1 MQVGTTPTPAKGLP
15 PFSPILNSVILAFVC
30 LGYLLHVLYYDFVAD
45 DTFITLRYAENLA
58 KGHGLVFNLGERV
71 EGFTSPLWTLL
82 LGALA
87 FLQVD
92 LLPAARLLGVVAG
105 LAAVLLLHR
114 LVALFCPQEDFP
126 GFSLA
131 AAALLACNGSFA
143 CWAGSGME
151 TSFFICLLTAAFFAV
166 CSARYWLSAVLVLG
180 CALTRPE
187 GLLAAGLLGAFQFY
201 QGRRLGQPW
210 KGWIL
215 LCLAGVTVL
224 FSCRLIYFGEFLPNT
239 FYAKTGASWDQ
250 ISRGLSYFA
259 AYAAD
264 HEGLLLSLLPV
275 AAAMLCGEPSLRLL
289 ALGVLGFW
297 ATLIGVGGDGLPM
310 YRFALH
316 GLPLLL
322 GVQVILL
329 ARGQRRF
336 QQGRVA
342 LSLLVVLL
350 LCWGAVHLSPPVIG
364 SHYGSYKFQRQ
375 VEVPQWRRVG
385 KWLAQHA
392 GPRESLAVVPIGAV
406 AYYSGLRVYDML
418 GLTDAHIA
426 HRQMPDL
433 GSGWA
438 GHEKHDGQYIL
449 RQRPTYLLLGNI
461 DVTAKPRDAKQR
473 PFIPYENP
481 HIFAREQDI
490 YTKGK
495 LFERYRPRSV
505 ELAPGQY
512 LNFYELKEE
521 FRRR

>member
-1 MQVGTTPTPAKGLP
+1 MQGGKQLIPPKTLP
-15 PFSPILNSVILAFVC
+15 PLSKNLNRALLGAVC
-30 LGYLLHVLYYDFVAD
+30 LGYLLHVLHYNFIAD
-45 DTFITLRYAENLA
+45 DAFITLRYAQNLA
-58 KGHGLVFNLGERV
+58 SGDGLVFNPGERV

-87 FLQVD
+87 FLQVE
-92 LLPAARLLGVVAG
+92 LLPVARLLGITAG
-105 LAAVLLLHR
+105 LVAIFLLHR
-114 LVALFCPQEDFP
+114 LVDLFCPQEDFP
-126 GFSLA
+126 GFALA

-151 TSFFICLLTAAFFAV
+151 TTFFLAMLTAAFFAS
-166 CSARYWLSAVLVLG
+166 CSERYWLSAVLALG
-180 CALTRPE
+180 GALTRPE
-187 GLLAAGLLGAFQFY
+187 GLLAAGLLGAFQCY
-201 QGRRLGQPW
+201 RGRRLGQPW
-210 KGWIL
+210 KGWVL
-215 LCLAGVTVL
+215 LCLGGIAVL
-224 FSCRLIYFGEFLPNT
+224 FSCRLLYFGELLPNT

-264 HEGLLLSLLPV
+264 HEGLLLLLLPV
-275 AAAMLCGEPSLRLL
+275 AIAMLCGESSLRLL

-297 ATLIGVGGDGLPM
+297 AALIGVGGDGLPM

-316 GLPLLL
+316 GMPLLL
-322 GVQVILL
+322 GLQVVLL
-329 ARGQRRF
+329 ARGLRRF
-336 QQGRVA
+336 QQGRAA

-350 LCWGAVHLSPPVIG
+350 LCWATVHFTPPAIG

-385 KWLAQHA
+385 EWLAQNA
-392 GPRESLAVVPIGAV
+392 GSHESLAAVPIGAV

-418 GLTDAHIA
+418 GLTNAHIA

-461 DVTAKPRDAKQR
+461 DVSAKPRDANQR

-481 HIFAREQDI
+481 HILAREQDI
-490 YTKGK
+490 YTKGR
-495 LFERYRPRSV
+495 LFELYRPRSV